1 MSKLT
6 ARRGRAILA
15 SLIAAFAM
23 LVVAVPS
30 GSAAPATAEIS
41 VAFSSDFLSASISSS
56 KGVSHYD
63 VVLCDGS
70 AWRHEMSGD
79 DRDVTVGPF
88 DAEIVSVAVK
98 SATTKT
104 TFYSGFTGE
113 CKKKTDDDKK

>member
-1 MSKLT
+1 MFKLS

-15 SLIAAFAM
+15 SLIAAFA
-23 LVVAVPS
+23 VFAVAAPS
-30 GSAAPATAEIS
+30 GSAAPATADIS

-70 AWRHEMSGD
+70 AWRQELSGD
-79 DRDVTVGPF
+79 SKDVTVGPF
-88 DAEIVSVAVK
+88 DAEIVSIAVK

-104 TFYSGFTGE
+104 TFYSGFSGE
-113 CKKKTDDDKK
+113 CKKKPDDDKK